1 MHNSH
6 PEMNGSTRPEVFCK
20 KGVLRNFAKLT
31 GKPLC
36 QSLFFSKVAG
46 LSPATLSKERL
57 WYRCFR
63 VNFVKFLR
71 TSFFIEHLRWLLL
84 NEK

>member
-1 MHNSH
+1 MHNSY

-36 QSLFFSKVAG
+36 QSLSFNKIAG
-46 LSPATLSKERL
+46 LRPATLLRQRL
-57 WYRCFR
+57 WQMFSCEFCEIFTNTFFYRTPLVAASVC
-63 VNFVKFLR
+63 
-71 TSFFIEHLRWLLL
+71 
-84 NEK
+84 